1 MLIWTGEVLNEII
14 NSFMAEKKNEL
25 SSFNNN
31 S

>member
-1 MLIWTGEVLNEII
+1 MLIWTGEVLNKMV
-14 NSFMAEKKNEL
+14 NSDMTEKNEL